1 MSTVVQKR
9 IENPNSTLV
18 ICDVSPPRDYRAEEL
33 QLCGDIGAD
42 FVSFAYNPGKS
53 PRVHPALAAL
63 WLKQNTSS
71 EPVFTLTTRDMNE
84 LAFQSLLLGLALH
97 GLENVVIVAGDAF
110 TKDEASKIEP
120 ISGSRPS
127 RIIKSIHKMNMGL
140 DFKGRKL
147 DYPTNF
153 CLGATIDLGNS
164 LTAELE
170 LTRRKL
176 KAGAQYFFVQALFDP
191 NRLLSFIEE
200 YERLYNEAIEAPL
213 FCGVQIMVQGG
224 KSFGKIPEW
233 VTLDLDR
240 GRSGVDI
247 AVQLIKKYQ
256 DIGFNS
262 IYLIPSILN
271 GGERDY
277 NAAYRVIQTIKI

>member
-18 ICDVSPPRDYRAEEL
+18 ICDVSPPRDYNAEEL

-110 TKDEASKIEP
+110 TKDESLKI
-120 ISGSRPS
+120 
-127 RIIKSIHKMNMGL
+127 
-140 DFKGRKL
+140 
-147 DYPTNF
+147 
-153 CLGATIDLGNS
+153 
-164 LTAELE
+164 
-170 LTRRKL
+170 
-176 KAGAQYFFVQALFDP
+176 
-191 NRLLSFIEE
+191 
-200 YERLYNEAIEAPL
+200 
-213 FCGVQIMVQGG
+213 
-224 KSFGKIPEW
+224 
-233 VTLDLDR
+233 
-240 GRSGVDI
+240 
-247 AVQLIKKYQ
+247 
-256 DIGFNS
+256 
-262 IYLIPSILN
+262 
-271 GGERDY
+271 
-277 NAAYRVIQTIKI
+277 